1 MEYEFNSKVFGK
13 MCFFTSETRS
23 LVPKLRNRVLQDSE
37 ESKKCITLISVRS
50 AFVRNDRCLRFEFYS
65 MEQMSSG
72 EQEVFSLALSVIKES
87 ITVRPMAKGL
97 PGELFVL

>member
-1 MEYEFNSKVFGK
+1 M
-13 MCFFTSETRS
+13 
-23 LVPKLRNRVLQDSE
+23 
-37 ESKKCITLISVRS
+37 
-50 AFVRNDRCLRFEFYS
+50 RNDRCVRFEFYS

>member
-37 ESKKCITLISVRS
+37 ESKNIS
-50 AFVRNDRCLRFEFYS
+50 
-65 MEQMSSG
+65 
-72 EQEVFSLALSVIKES
+72 
-87 ITVRPMAKGL
+87 P
-97 PGELFVL
+97 